1 MKPENELA
9 LIIAFYLAKFNRE
22 AIINLG
28 FRSFREAFDVIGDRI
43 GVKPNTVK
51 NMRDQFD
58 PLYDARVGWYQRK
71 LPPSRQRVVDAF
83 DGVSEM
89 GLRDLV
95 KDAIASR
102 EFVSSNVAKELLH
115 AVTGPVEDSE
125 IIREPLLQR
134 AATGKNAENH
144 FLDQFRSGNTPFSGD
159 LFDARDLGAGFDFRV
174 LKNTDEFFIEVKGLA
189 EESGGIAFTDKE
201 WSVAAKK
208 QNAYYAAV
216 ITKLNSEQ
224 PKSSYLRNPALELAP
239 KKYVSSA
246 VAISWHVS
254 ESQLSR
260 ALA

>member
-9 LIIAFYLAKFNRE
+9 LIIAFYLAKYNRE
-22 AIINLG
+22 AVINLG
-28 FRSFREAFDVIGDRI
+28 FASFREAFDVIGERI

-83 DGVSEM
+83 DAVSEM
-89 GLRDLV
+89 GLRSLV

-102 EFVSSNVAKELLH
+102 EFSSSNTAKELFH
-115 AVTGPVEDSE
+115 AVTGPIEGAEVV
-125 IIREPLLQR
+125 REPLLQR

-144 FLDQFRSGNTPFSGD
+144 FLDQFRAGKTPFSGD

-174 LKNTDEFFIEVKGLA
+174 SKNSDEYFIEVKGLA

-208 QNAYYAAV
+208 QSAYYAAV
-216 ITKLNSEQ
+216 ITKLNTET
-224 PKSSYLRNPALELAP
+224 PKSSYLKNPALELAP

-246 VAISWHVS
+246 VAISWQVPA
-254 ESQLSR
+254 SQLAR
-260 ALA
+260 VLT